1 MKHEIIVVYEIGV
14 EKDFSFTEWI
24 QIALSKELVSQSCE
38 VNVLAAN
45 NEAIHAI
52 NLDMR
57 QVDKPTDV
65 LSFPM
70 FDLTPGEPPDESF
83 ADPETGLIPLGDMV
97 ISLEQAAAQAE
108 EYGHSL
114 EHELAYLTVHSVL
127 HLLGYDHLD
136 EGEQKRRMRQR
147 EKEIMEKIGI

>member
-1 MKHEIIVVYEIGV
+1 MKHEIIIDYEIAT
-14 EKDFSFTEWI
+14 EKEFCFTDWI
-24 QIALSKELVSQSCE
+24 AITLAQELVSECCE
-38 VNVLAAN
+38 VNVLVAN
-45 NEAIHAI
+45 NETIHAI

-70 FDLTPGEPPDESF
+70 FDLFSGTPPDKTF

-97 ISLEQAAAQAE
+97 ISLEQAAVQAE

-114 EHELAYLTVHSVL
+114 EHEVAYLTVHSVL

-136 EGEQKRRMRQR
+136 EGEQKKKMRQR
-147 EKEIMEKIGI
+147 EKEIMEKIGL

>member
-1 MKHEIIVVYEIGV
+1 MKHEIIVAYETDA
-14 EKDFSFTEWI
+14 EKNFPFTEWI
-24 QIALSKELVSQSCE
+24 RIALSKELVSQSCE